1 MKDTLTY
8 ACVGR
13 VPAFPR
19 GMRAAGPPSRALG
32 PRSRVVA
39 VG

>member
-13 VPAFPR
+13 VPAFPP
-19 GMRAAGPPSRALG
+19 GMRAAGPASRA
-32 PRSRVVA
+32 PSARSRVVA